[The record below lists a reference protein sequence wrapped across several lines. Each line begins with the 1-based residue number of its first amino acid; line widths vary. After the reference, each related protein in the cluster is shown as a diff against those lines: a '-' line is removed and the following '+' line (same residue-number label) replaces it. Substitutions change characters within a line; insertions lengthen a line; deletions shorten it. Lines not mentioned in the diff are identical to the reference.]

1 MGNQAMELTVII
13 VVLVVVAVVVFIAGY
28 FIGKNN
34 ERNNEAESRQDFQT
48 RSRSVMKGKISEQLA
63 PFLPDF
69 PVDLKA
75 SEAKF
80 IGQPIDFLIFKGMD
94 DQNIAE
100 VVFVEIKSGNSQL
113 NPIQRKV
120 RDAINEKRVRW
131 HEYRVEDV
139 TTQISD

>member
-1 MGNQAMELTVII
+1 MDLTVVI
-13 VVLVVVAVVVFIAGY
+13 VVLVIVAVVVFIAGY

-34 ERNNEAESRQDFQT
+34 ERNNETESRQDFQA

-113 NPIQRKV
+113 NAIQRKV

-131 HEYRVEDV
+131 YEYRVEDV